1 MKQSKP
7 RNYVALALM
16 KRNGAGAHDKT
27 GKAKRAEAKRHLIK
41 EIKKPSKTDG
51 FFIGKLVDYLYQI
64 SSLTMESRLPRFARN
79 DRVDFARNDSNSAR
93 NNKRF
98 IQLNKYASQILI

>member
-16 KRNGAGAHDKT
+16 RRNGAGAHDKT
-27 GKAKRAEAKRHLIK
+27 SKAKRAEAKRQLMK

-51 FFIGKLVDYLYQI
+51 FFIGKLIDCHVNTRNDNMDYHAN
-64 SSLTMESRLPRFARN
+64 ARN
-79 DRVDFARNDSNSAR
+79 DNIDCHVNHIGVCACND
-93 NNKRF
+93 KKF
-98 IQLNKYASQILI
+98 IPLNKYASQTLI